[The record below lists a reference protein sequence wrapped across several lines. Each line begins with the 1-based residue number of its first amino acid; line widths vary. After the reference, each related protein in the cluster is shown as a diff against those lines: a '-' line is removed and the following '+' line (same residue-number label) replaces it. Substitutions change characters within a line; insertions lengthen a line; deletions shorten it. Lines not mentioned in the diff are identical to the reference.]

1 MPNND
6 IGDNVQRHGRS
17 RRGSSLTRPGIPPA
31 VEKLETLTMTKPLPA
46 SEKNRSKSGRPPS
59 KKLKDRKALIRVGP
73 IVNSNSLNYTGE
85 FNDNCEELFVA
96 ANAACNASSLAC
108 SGPFWNKMEAIFASV
123 SSEDLS
129 YLKQQLS
136 FAEELDENMPQM
148 FGIAYNNVSGVGE
161 LKEVNEFSGGRQR
174 SQSHQ
179 ESAETDSLNG
189 RFDTRKSDKFT
200 PLYQRVLSALIEED
214 EIEEFYH
221 HGEGKTLSLQY
232 ASDDSHRGSCYQIDI
247 EPKDWDKMES
257 EVESKVDSQ
266 TQSNYLDRLSCDSS
280 IRSNSQRNPTVSS
293 SLHSNE
299 RWRGDY
305 EFAHFDLGP
314 TSEICLDNLGQL
326 QAGELSAGNLSPYTC
341 HYQLLS
347 LDDRLLLELQ
357 SIGLYPEIL
366 PNLAGGEVINQDIM
380 ELNEGLYQQIGIRKK
395 NLGKINDAVQ
405 KGRDVERRIM
415 EEVALDQLIELA
427 YKKKNG

>member
-31 VEKLETLTMTKPLPA
+31 VEKLETLTMTKPLPG

-73 IVNSNSLNYTGE
+73 IVNSNSLNYTG
-85 FNDNCEELFVA
+85 
-96 ANAACNASSLAC
+96 LAC

-299 RWRGDY
+299 RWWGDY

-366 PNLAGGEVINQDIM
+366 PNLAEGEVINQDIM
-380 ELNEGLYQQIGIRKK
+380 ELNEGLYQQASRRNYVSK
-395 NLGKINDAVQ
+395 NAVQ
-405 KGRDVERRIM
+405 KVSNK
-415 EEVALDQLIELA
+415 LH
-427 YKKKNG
+427 